1 MIALGKIAPSAE
13 ITKTMEIRRD
23 KYLNDL
29 IIRKNNGLIKV
40 ITGIRRCGKSYL
52 MNTLFLNHLLDNGTA
67 PEQIIRFSFDNDED
81 IDKLDA
87 YLPGEAT
94 KIYARGKKT
103 YVVNSKK
110 FRLYI
115 KEKTNDR
122 DRFYLLLDEIQLLE
136 DFVGT
141 LNAFL
146 AHRNYDVYVTGSNSR
161 MLSSDIVTEFRG
173 RSDRISMYPLS
184 FKEFYGSFGGGFK
197 EAYDTYSR
205 HGGMP
210 IVLAMPSE
218 SQKSNY
224 LKDLYK
230 EVYLKDILERHQI
243 ENVGNFE
250 KLIDILASSIGS
262 YTNPKKLEDTFKSE
276 LKEIYTSDTISKHI
290 KYLEDCF
297 LVAKAER
304 YDVQGKKYI
313 KASSKYY
320 FTDIGLRN
328 AKLNFRQ
335 QEPTHIMENIIYNE
349 LLYRGYS
356 VDIGIVEAI
365 EKNELGN
372 SVRKQLEV
380 DFVIQ
385 NENDKYYIQS
395 AYSMP
400 DSLKREQEER
410 PLRKIGDSFQKI
422 IVVGDEIKPWKTE
435 SGIKVMSLKDFL
447 LGDSF

>member
-1 MIALGKIAPSAE
+1 
-13 ITKTMEIRRD
+13 MEIKRD

-52 MNTLFLNHLLDNGTA
+52 MNTIFLNHLLESGVA
-67 PEQIIRFSFDNDED
+67 PKQIIRFSFDNDED

-87 YLPGEAT
+87 YLPNEPT
-94 KIYARGKKT
+94 KIYSRGKKT

-115 KEKTNDR
+115 KEKANED
-122 DRFYLLLDEIQLLE
+122 DRFYLLLDEIQILE

-141 LNAFL
+141 LNGFL
-146 AHRNYDVYVTGSNSR
+146 THQNYDVYVTGSNSR
-161 MLSSDIVTEFRG
+161 MLSSDIITEFRG
-173 RSDRISMYPLS
+173 RGDRIGIYPLS
-184 FKEFYGSFGGGFK
+184 FKEFHACFGGDFK
-197 EAYDTYSR
+197 QAYDSYSYY
-205 HGGMP
+205 GGMP
-210 IVLAMPSE
+210 IVLTMPSE
-218 SQKSNY
+218 SRKSNY

-230 EVYLKDILERHQI
+230 EVYLKDILERHTI

-250 KLIDILASSIGS
+250 RLIDILASSIGS

-276 LKEIYTSDTISKHI
+276 LREIYTSDTVSKHI
-290 KYLEDCF
+290 EYLEDCF
-297 LVAKAER
+297 LIAKAER
-304 YDVQGKKYI
+304 YDVRGKKYI
-313 KASSKYY
+313 KANGKYY

-335 QEPTHIMENIIYNE
+335 QDPTHIMENIIYNE

-356 VDIGIVEAI
+356 VDIGIVEVI
-365 EKNELGN
+365 EKNRLGN

-380 DFVIQ
+380 DFIIQ
-385 NENDKYYIQS
+385 KENDKHYIQS

-400 DSLKREQEER
+400 DALKREQEER
-410 PLRKIGDSFQKI
+410 PLRKIGDSFQKTI
-422 IVVGDEIKPWKTE
+422 IVGEEVKSWKTE
-435 SGIKVMSLKDFL
+435 NGIKVMSLKDFL
-447 LGDSF
+447 LGDDL